1 MLSRPTHR
9 QTSPSLTPLL
19 HKKIVTRHN
28 VHVTVTARLSGF
40 SLKWVFP
47 PFWNLTFAHLSEC
60 ALKGW
65 VLVTLAILARIENR
79 FSRNVVSSAPI
90 VPKSCEWTLLTIF
103 EHFNMSN
110 PLIGHVCHV
119 TNVWQIV
126 TRFCHARFRLQII
139 PEQSYNICCWINWCA
154 QTVCSR
160 DSHHW
165 WLDSEYDPILSGVTN
180 PVTKVCHAL
189 VTGLIH
195 HYQYVIWSRNYSN
208 DFRWCIVIV
217 SDLPDTQRM
226 CLGIF

>member
-1 MLSRPTHR
+1 MPVQQLWINCFILLSF
-9 QTSPSLTPLL
+9 SS
-19 HKKIVTRHN
+19 
-28 VHVTVTARLSGF
+28 RLMSGA
-40 SLKWVFP
+40 VFR
-47 PFWNLTFAHLSEC
+47 F
-60 ALKGW
+60 KGW
-65 VLVTLAILARIENR
+65 VLVTLAIPARIGNR
-79 FSRNVVSSAPI
+79 FSRNVISNAPI

-139 PEQSYNICCWINWCA
+139 PEQSYNTCCWINWCA